1 MSRPDAPDDDLM
13 TVLGSVLRDEV
24 DRLEPSTDSLARI
37 RDRIHQ
43 RSRRTPWR
51 WAAPLAVAAVV
62 VAALSATVF
71 LPSDDEAAAPIPGA
85 SVPSPATP
93 KPTPTPSASPSECF
107 TSGPYQP
114 VPTYLVKTFEG
125 RTALYRVFTGLPHPC
140 AEPEFP
146 EASAV
151 EHAISVMGAPEPHG
165 YQSLWPNGV
174 VMTGFDRT
182 GASASISINDDP
194 DGDPDLA
201 LQQLVY
207 TVTAADNSISSVT
220 VTTPSRSYPEATRA
234 PPADVLA
241 PVWLTAAVAEQSADG
256 YLITMTGSA
265 SVFEA
270 TVNWSIAD
278 EDGTVVDSGFAM
290 TPEAA
295 PARGDWRAT
304 SKPLPLGR
312 SYTVT
317 AYESSPQDGRI
328 TWPDTRNAP

>member
-1 MSRPDAPDDDLM
+1 MTRHDTPDDDLM
-13 TVLGSVLRDEV
+13 AELAAALRAEAGQV
-24 DRLEPSTDSLARI
+24 EPSPHSLDRI
-37 RDRIHQ
+37 RGRVHE
-43 RSRRTPWR
+43 SSGRTAWR
-51 WAAPLAVAAVV
+51 WAAPMAVAAVV
-62 VAALSATVF
+62 VGVVSAAVF
-71 LPSDDEAAAPIPGA
+71 VPSDEVTAPIPGG
-85 SVPSPATP
+85 SVTPSPTLPATP
-93 KPTPTPSASPSECF
+93 PPTPSPSTCF
-107 TSGPYQP
+107 TSGPYLP

-140 AEPEFP
+140 AGPEFP

-151 EHAISVMGAPEPHG
+151 GHAISVMGAPDSRG

-182 GASASISINDDP
+182 GASARVSVNDDP

-220 VTTPSRSYPEATRA
+220 VTTPSRSFPEATRA
-234 PPADVLA
+234 PQAEVLA
-241 PVWLTAAVAEQSADG
+241 PVWLTDAVAEESADG
-256 YLITMTGSA
+256 YRITMSGTA

-270 TVNWSIAD
+270 TVNWTITD
-278 EDGTVVDSGFAM
+278 EDGTVVDTGFAM

-295 PARGDWRAT
+295 PARGEWSAK

-317 AYESSPQDGRI
+317 AYESSPQDGRV
-328 TWPDTRNAP
+328 TWPDTKNAP